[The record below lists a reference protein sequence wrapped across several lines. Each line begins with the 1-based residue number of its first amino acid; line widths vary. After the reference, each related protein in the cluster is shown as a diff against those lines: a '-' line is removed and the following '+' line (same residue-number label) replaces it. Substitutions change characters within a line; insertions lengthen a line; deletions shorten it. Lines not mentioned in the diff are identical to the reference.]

1 MNTRPQ
7 TGPAD
12 PPGPATGPE
21 QGSSRYSPAVQVLG
35 CLLGTVWFT
44 SLAMSGD
51 ERPAWLRAAYAVTA
65 LVFTTGAGSIAVA
78 RIRQRRRGD
87 AAR

>member
-1 MNTRPQ
+1 MNTHPQ

-12 PPGPATGPE
+12 PPGPASRPE
-21 QGSSRYSPAVQVLG
+21 QGRSRYSPAVRIVG

-44 SLAMSGD
+44 SLAMSGG

-65 LVFTTGAGSIAVA
+65 LVFITGAGAIAVA
-78 RIRQRRRGD
+78 HVRQRRSGD